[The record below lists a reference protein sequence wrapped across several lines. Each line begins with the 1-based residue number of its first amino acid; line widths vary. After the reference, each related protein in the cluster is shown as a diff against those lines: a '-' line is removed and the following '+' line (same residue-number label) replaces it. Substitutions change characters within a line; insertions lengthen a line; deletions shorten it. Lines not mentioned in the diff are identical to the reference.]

1 MIHAAANLHH
11 ARTDGH
17 LQRKELILPVTK
29 PETPVPIVA
38 PHVQII
44 PVRYRS
50 AMGEAAVNRPHS
62 RSWVEV
68 VPAEE
73 GGRDE
78 ARSRLVDHFRSEA
91 QDAVTPGKHV
101 TGFVERQ
108 AVGTTGGD
116 IYDAAAVPQEGQM
129 TGGVDLGRFVA
140 VWEEL
145 AVLGVAPA
153 EHFAAIC
160 LKCREFFFNFF
171 NFKITHQLTIQR

>member
-1 MIHAAANLHH
+1 MIHAAANLRH

-17 LQRKELILPVTK
+17 LQRKELILPVAK

-50 AMGEAAVNRPHS
+50 AVGKTAVNRPHT
-62 RSWVEV
+62 RTRVEV
-68 VPAEE
+68 VPAKE

-78 ARSRLVDHFRSEA
+78 ARSRLMNHFRSKA
-91 QDAVTPGKHV
+91 QDAVTPGEHV

-116 IYDAAAVPQEGQM
+116 VYDAAAVPQEGQM
-129 TGGVDLGRFVA
+129 TGGVDLRSFVA
-140 VWEEL
+140 VREEL

-160 LKCREFFFNFF
+160 AGN
-171 NFKITHQLTIQR
+171 